1 MLAWNLGQIGYKQK
15 YMMPAFQ
22 NQKPQIHHPVS
33 RKKKNGKLP
42 AAPKAPVLTKIV
54 PINPFANWIMPP
66 RTAPYIKPKET
77 GDCL

>member
-1 MLAWNLGQIGYKQK
+1 
-15 YMMPAFQ
+15 
-22 NQKPQIHHPVS
+22 VS